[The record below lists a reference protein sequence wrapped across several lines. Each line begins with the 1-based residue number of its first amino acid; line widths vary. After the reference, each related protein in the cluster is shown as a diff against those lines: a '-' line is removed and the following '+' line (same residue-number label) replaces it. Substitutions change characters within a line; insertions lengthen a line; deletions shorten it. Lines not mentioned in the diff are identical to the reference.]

1 MARPLSEL
9 PESAYSTRSLNTTP
23 VRHIRNTAIVS
34 REVAGE
40 TIVVPIC
47 RGVGDLD
54 SVYTFNPVGRSLWR
68 LLEQGHS
75 IEELADW
82 VATHY
87 EVDAKQAFLDV
98 QSYLAELQEIGLV
111 RTV

>member
-1 MARPLSEL
+1 MPRPLSKL
-9 PESAYSTRSLNTTP
+9 PGSGYLTSLNTTP
-23 VRHIRNTAIVS
+23 VRLTRNTAIVS
-34 REVAGE
+34 RDVAGE

-68 LLEQGHS
+68 LLESGRS
-75 IEELADW
+75 VEELANW

-87 EVDAKQAFLDV
+87 EVDAKQAVADV
-98 QSYLAELQEIGLV
+98 QSYLSELEAVGLIRAV
-111 RTV
+111 

>member
-1 MARPLSEL
+1 MPSPLSEL
-9 PESAYSTRSLNTTP
+9 PRSEHLTPSLKATP
-23 VRHIRNTAIVS
+23 VRHTRSTAIVS

-47 RGVGDLD
+47 RGVGDLE

-68 LLEQGHS
+68 LLEHGQS
-75 IEELADW
+75 AEELANW

-87 EVDAKQAFLDV
+87 GVDAKQALADV
-98 QSYLAELQEIGLV
+98 QSYLSEIQEIGLV

>member
-23 VRHIRNTAIVS
+23 VRHTRNSAIVS

-68 LLEQGHS
+68 LLEDGLS
-75 IEELADW
+75 AEELANW

-87 EVDAKQAFLDV
+87 EVDAKQALLDV